1 MSEEIFIKEK
11 SEQPQEKVKKK
22 RQLTQK
28 QLDGLAK
35 GRAKMAE
42 KRAMKKAM
50 AETKARLKRQKE
62 DTKVSEETS
71 KQHKETRQKKKKAV
85 KFSEEQERTYK
96 EKKEQEDKSS
106 SKFNRIR
113 MEALK
118 HIKTEEDLAE
128 YDRIMSGVSVAM
140 SKNPN
145 QLYEY
150 LLAHSERLGAPPAGK
165 KKREKKSNLS
175 LIVEQ

>member
-50 AETKARLKRQKE
+50 EDAKARLKRQKE
-62 DTKVSEETS
+62 DTKVSEQTN
-71 KQHKETRQKKKKAV
+71 KQHKETQTTTGLRPPTMS
-85 KFSEEQERTYK
+85 F
-96 EKKEQEDKSS
+96 SS
-106 SKFNRIR
+106 SSRGQSAR
-113 MEALK
+113 PA
-118 HIKTEEDLAE
+118 
-128 YDRIMSGVSVAM
+128 SGPRS
-140 SKNPN
+140 P
-145 QLYEY
+145 
-150 LLAHSERLGAPPAGK
+150 RLVQ
-165 KKREKKSNLS
+165 KRK
-175 LIVEQ
+175 